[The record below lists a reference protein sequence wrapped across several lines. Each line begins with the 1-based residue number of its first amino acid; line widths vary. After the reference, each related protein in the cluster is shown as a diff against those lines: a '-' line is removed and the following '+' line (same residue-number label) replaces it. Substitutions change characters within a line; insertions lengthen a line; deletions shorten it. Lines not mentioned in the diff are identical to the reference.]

1 MAYSFLGLR
10 EISIFQISSKKSFIT
25 STTGGRES
33 QLNFFNNSLNIFLT
47 FFEAAKQVDASTQA
61 PTLCL
66 AYITVWPDLAKI
78 RRFD

>member
-1 MAYSFLGLR
+1 MGLR

-33 QLNFFNNSLNIFLT
+33 QLNFFNNSLNIF
-47 FFEAAKQVDASTQA
+47 EAAKQVDASTQA

-66 AYITVWPDLAKI
+66 AYITVWPDLVKI